1 MMAPAVLDRPKA
13 KTDAPAK
20 MKHGDDPLF
29 EVVKGQRV
37 ELENM
42 SSYSNQLATDL
53 VIALANYAREKNLG
67 TALSEA
73 LVSIPVKHDADNQR
87 RPDVAYLS
95 KERWPLS
102 RRAPDTDPWPAV
114 PNLAVEVLSPND
126 RIQEVTDKIH
136 EYFEAGVELVW
147 VVNPR
152 RETVSVYTSA
162 QQVTILGKSD
172 TLTAGEVIP
181 GFALPLGQLFRT

>member
-1 MMAPAVLDRPKA
+1 MAPAVLDRPKP
-13 KTDAPAK
+13 KPEQPAPAK
-20 MKHGDDPLF
+20 RGDDPLF
-29 EVVKGQRV
+29 EVVNGQIV
-37 ELENM
+37 ELPNM
-42 SSYSNQLATDL
+42 SSYSSQLANDL
-53 VIALANYAREKNLG
+53 VIALALHLNQTKSG
-67 TALSEA
+67 TVLSEI
-73 LVSIPVKHDADNQR
+73 LFSIPIKKDADNQR

-102 RRAPDTDPWPAV
+102 HRAPDTDPWPAV

-152 RETVSVYTSA
+152 RETVSVYTSP
-162 QQVTILGKSD
+162 QQVAILGRSD

-181 GFALPLGQLFRT
+181 GILLPLGQLFRT

>member
-1 MMAPAVLDRPKA
+1 MAPAVLDRPKTKA
-13 KTDAPAK
+13 DAPALI
-20 MKHGDDPLF
+20 KHGDDLLF
-29 EVVKGQRV
+29 ELVNGQRV

-42 SSYSNQLATDL
+42 SSYSSQLSNQLYVAILRFLSDSSQ
-53 VIALANYAREKNLG
+53 G
-67 TALSEA
+67 TLLFETLFA
-73 LVSIPVKHDADNQR
+73 IPSPADPGKQR
-87 RPDVAYLS
+87 RPDLAFLHAR
-95 KERWPLS
+95 RWPVEK
-102 RRAPDTDPWPAV
+102 RAPDTDPWPAV

>member
-1 MMAPAVLDRPKA
+1 MAPAVLDRPKA
-13 KTDAPAK
+13 KSDTPALI
-20 MKHGDDPLF
+20 KHGDDLLF

-42 SSYSNQLATDL
+42 SSYSSQLSNQLYVAIL
-53 VIALANYAREKNLG
+53 RFLKNPSQG
-67 TALSEA
+67 TLLFETLFA
-73 LVSIPVKHDADNQR
+73 IPSKGDPGKQR
-87 RPDVAYLS
+87 RPDLAYLGA
-95 KERWPLS
+95 ERWPVEQ
-102 RRAPDTDPWPAV
+102 RAPETDPWPAV

-152 RETVSVYTSA
+152 RETVSVYTSP
-162 QQVTILGKSD
+162 QQVTILGKTD

>member
-1 MMAPAVLDRPKA
+1 MAPAVLDRPKA
-13 KTDAPAK
+13 KTDAPASI
-20 MKHGDDPLF
+20 KHGDDLLF

-42 SSYSNQLATDL
+42 SSYSGQLANDL
-53 VIALANYAREKNLG
+53 SIELAIYVRQNKTG
-67 TALSEA
+67 TTLTEI
-73 LVSIPVKHDADNQR
+73 LFGIPIKSDPGNQR

-102 RRAPDTDPWPAV
+102 RRAPETDPWPAV

-181 GFALPLGQLFRT
+181 GFALPLEQLFRT